1 MIACAPHREYLG
13 ALADGEMDLVPAGT
27 IDHVQSCADCSME
40 VQNHRLLSHKL
51 REASEQLGGATTRTS
66 PVAFRSRMIGLAAV
80 SAAAVMLAVGA
91 AGWFALSRPDPVQA
105 AVTASTQSL
114 QLQSTDPGRVQA
126 WCVQTSGRSLPVVQV
141 DGMTMVGA
149 RMDRVPSTDIV
160 TVAYM
165 SPSGAEVT
173 VSWLEGQAPG
183 GSGVEEKDISGRHVL
198 LVHAPRGTAVIGGS
212 SNGAM
217 WEVAAALEAS

>member
-1 MIACAPHREYLG
+1 MTTCAQHRDFLG
-13 ALADGEMDLVPAGT
+13 ALADGELDLVPAGT
-27 IDHVQSCADCSME
+27 IDHVHSCADCSME
-40 VQNHRLLSHKL
+40 VQNHRQLSHKL
-51 REASEQLGGATTRTS
+51 REAIEHLPGATAKTS
-66 PVAFRSRMIGLAAV
+66 PAASHSRLIAV
-80 SAAAVMLAVGA
+80 SAASAAAVVVAVVA

-114 QLQSTDPGRVQA
+114 QLQSTDPAQVQA
-126 WCVQTSGRSLPVVQV
+126 WCVRTSGRNLPVVQV

-160 TVAYM
+160 TVAYI
-165 SPSGAEVT
+165 SPGGTEVT

-183 GSGVEEKDISGRHVL
+183 GSGVEEKDVSGRHVL

-212 SNGAM
+212 SIGAM
-217 WEVAAALEAS
+217 WEAAAALEAS